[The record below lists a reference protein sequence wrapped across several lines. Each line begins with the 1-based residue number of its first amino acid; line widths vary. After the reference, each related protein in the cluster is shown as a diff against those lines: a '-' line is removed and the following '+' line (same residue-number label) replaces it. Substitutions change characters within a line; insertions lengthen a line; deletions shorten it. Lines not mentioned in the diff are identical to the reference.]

1 MTIQSDAKRLAEVN
15 QRGEV
20 IRQTTKTVSASIRA
34 LVDQILEDYPGHSKT
49 IRRCLEGE
57 AQRLLAD
64 AETVKRKALEKEY
77 AKAAAAKKKAAAA
90 KKRAEAKKKS

>member
-1 MTIQSDAKRLAEVN
+1 MTQQSDAKRLAEVN
-15 QRGEV
+15 RRGDL

-34 LVDQILEDYPGHSKT
+34 LVDQIMADHPGHNKT

-64 AETVKRKALEKEY
+64 SEIAKRKANEKEY
-77 AKAAAAKKKAAAA
+77 AKAAAAKI
-90 KKRAEAKKKS
+90 RAEAKKKKKKKT